1 MKQPKIKYCEP
12 NFAIGYKELNNFYI
26 DDEIPCGINQRLTL
40 GSNEQAIESGFIF
53 LNKRR
58 RK

>member
-26 DDEIPCGINQRLTL
+26 DDEIPCGINQRVNFE
-40 GSNEQAIESGFIF
+40 SNRKAIESGFIF
-53 LNKRR
+53 LGKR
-58 RK
+58 KKK